1 MGGGKRTYATLRA
14 LLSPRRALNFVSKW
28 VRVHTADNP
37 PEAVFIRGLLE
48 AEGIPV
54 RLQSMELWTA
64 AVEIYFAEG
73 ARPSVWVPR
82 TALAE
87 AERVL
92 AQRDRSG
99 RGRAWNCDCGERL
112 EAQFTTCWRCGRGR
126 PEHD

>member
-1 MGGGKRTYATLRA
+1 M
-14 LLSPRRALNFVSKW
+14 SKW

-54 RLQSMELWTA
+54 QLKSMELWTA

-82 TALAE
+82 KALAD

-99 RGRAWNCDCGERL
+99 RGRAWNCACGERL
-112 EAQFTTCWRCGRGR
+112 EAQFTSCWRCGQGRG
-126 PEHD
+126 EHD

>member
-1 MGGGKRTYATLRA
+1 M
-14 LLSPRRALNFVSKW
+14 SNW

-54 RLQSMELWTA
+54 RLKSMELWTA

-82 TALAE
+82 KAVSE

-92 AQRDRSG
+92 AQRDR
-99 RGRAWNCDCGERL
+99 RGVGHPWRCACGERL
-112 EAQFTTCWRCGRGR
+112 EGQFTTCWCCGQAR
-126 PEHD
+126 PADD

>member
-1 MGGGKRTYATLRA
+1 M
-14 LLSPRRALNFVSKW
+14 SPRLAFDFVSNW
-28 VRVHTADNP
+28 VRIHTADNP

-54 RLQSMELWTA
+54 RLKSMELWTA

-82 TALAE
+82 AAVGQ

-99 RGRAWNCDCGERL
+99 RGRDWTCRCGERL
-112 EAQFTTCWRCGRGR
+112 EAQFTVCWHCGRSR
-126 PEHD
+126 SDDD

>member
-1 MGGGKRTYATLRA
+1 M
-14 LLSPRRALNFVSKW
+14 SKW
-28 VRVHTADNP
+28 VRVYTADNP

-54 RLQSMELWTA
+54 RLKSMELWTA

-73 ARPSVWVPR
+73 ARPSVWVPANAQA
-82 TALAE
+82 T

-99 RGRAWNCDCGERL
+99 VGRPWTCVCGERL
-112 EAQFTTCWRCGRGR
+112 DSQFTVCWRCGESRL
-126 PEHD
+126 DDD

>member
-1 MGGGKRTYATLRA
+1 MSLG
-14 LLSPRRALNFVSKW
+14 RALNFVSKW

-54 RLQSMELWTA
+54 RLKSMELWTA

-82 TALAE
+82 QALTE
-87 AERVL
+87 AQRVL
-92 AQRDRSG
+92 AQRDRRGVG
-99 RGRAWNCDCGERL
+99 RPWHCACGEHL
-112 EAQFTTCWRCGRGR
+112 EAQFTTCWRCGQGR
-126 PEHD
+126 PMDA

>member
-1 MGGGKRTYATLRA
+1 MPDRLD
-14 LLSPRRALNFVSKW
+14 FVSTW
-28 VRVHTADNP
+28 VLVYTADNP

-54 RLQSMELWTA
+54 RLKSMELWAA

-73 ARPSVWVPR
+73 ARPSVWVPAN
-82 TALAE
+82 ALPE

-99 RGRAWNCDCGERL
+99 IGRPWTCGCGERL
-112 EAQFTTCWRCGRGR
+112 DAQFTVCWRCDKAR
-126 PEHD
+126 PDHD

>member
-1 MGGGKRTYATLRA
+1 MSA
-14 LLSPRRALNFVSKW
+14 W
-28 VRVHTADNP
+28 VRVYTADNP

-73 ARPSVWVPR
+73 ARPSVWVPKR
-82 TALAE
+82 AREE

-92 AQRDRSG
+92 AQRDR
-99 RGRAWNCDCGERL
+99 RGIGSAWACGCGERL
-112 EAQFTTCWRCGRGR
+112 DAQFTVCWHCGSSR
-126 PEHD
+126 PADD

>member
-1 MGGGKRTYATLRA
+1 
-14 LLSPRRALNFVSKW
+14 LSPSRALNFVSNW

-54 RLQSMELWTA
+54 RLKSMELWTA

-82 TALAE
+82 KAVSE
-87 AERVL
+87 AERIL
-92 AQRDRSG
+92 AQRDR
-99 RGRAWNCDCGERL
+99 RGLGLPWRCACGEEL
-112 EAQFTTCWRCGRGR
+112 EGQFTTCWCCGETR
-126 PEHD
+126 PADE

>member
-1 MGGGKRTYATLRA
+1 MLLCRA
-14 LLSPRRALNFVSKW
+14 ILPPLLLIFVSNW
-28 VRVHTADNP
+28 VRVYTADNP

-54 RLQSMELWTA
+54 RLKSMELWAA

-73 ARPSVWVPR
+73 ARPSVWVPEKAR
-82 TALAE
+82 WE

-99 RGRAWNCDCGERL
+99 TGKAWTCRCGERL
-112 EAQFTTCWRCGRGR
+112 DGQFTVCWRCGAAR
-126 PEHD
+126 PEHE

>member
-1 MGGGKRTYATLRA
+1 MST
-14 LLSPRRALNFVSKW
+14 W
-28 VRVHTADNP
+28 VRVYTADNP

-54 RLQSMELWTA
+54 RLKSMELWTA

-73 ARPSVWVPR
+73 ARPSVWVPNR
-82 TALAE
+82 AREE

-99 RGRAWNCDCGERL
+99 IGRPWVCACGERL
-112 EAQFTTCWRCGRGR
+112 DGQFTVCWRCGESR
-126 PEHD
+126 PDDD